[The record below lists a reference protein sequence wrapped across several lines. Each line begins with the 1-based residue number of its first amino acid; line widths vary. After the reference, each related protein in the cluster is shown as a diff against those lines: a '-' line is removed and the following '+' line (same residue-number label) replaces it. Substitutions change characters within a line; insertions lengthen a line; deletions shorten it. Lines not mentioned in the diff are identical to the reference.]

1 MILSTRFGNSRYR
14 RLQTAI
20 SWLSLCPVMLLSC
33 AKQPRPAVLSELDA
47 VRQTQAAVEAAAFA
61 PQSYA
66 EAEGLRDTA
75 EREWQAGHAA
85 SSQIAAERA
94 LSAYERTRTLAR
106 IVRTERD
113 LVQTQFQLKESKA
126 ALSQLEARQKQVAA
140 EQADLEMQLKVER
153 DAEQLAAPSPTNPAR
168 EAARREVARAL
179 SAQGRL
185 LCASARLL
193 SAPLERIE
201 AKYKQLDQLDEQLAK
216 QGVPTPIDIATRLRS
231 ECLQQLVQVRRP
243 QIAANPQGT
252 AGDELFVKL
261 SMADLTPSRDD
272 RGIAVTVPDAF
283 VGEGLSA
290 NAKASLKR
298 LEPIIKAESAIALL
312 VVVHAPNG
320 NASRDEARGRKVV
333 AELAQMGAS
342 KTDLRVA
349 GDRLPLVERSLPG
362 AAKRNERLEL
372 VFVIPA
378 T

>member
-201 AKYKQLDQLDEQLAK
+201 AKYKQLDQLDAARGPEF
-216 QGVPTPIDIATRLRS
+216 DRL
-231 ECLQQLVQVRRP
+231 
-243 QIAANPQGT
+243 
-252 AGDELFVKL
+252 F
-261 SMADLTPSRDD
+261 LTFMIQHHS
-272 RGIAVTVPDAF
+272 GAVTMVHDLFAVDGAGQGAALFKLASNIQADQITEIERMKKMLAAMPD
-283 VGEGLSA
+283 
-290 NAKASLKR
+290 
-298 LEPIIKAESAIALL
+298 
-312 VVVHAPNG
+312 
-320 NASRDEARGRKVV
+320 
-333 AELAQMGAS
+333 
-342 KTDLRVA
+342 
-349 GDRLPLVERSLPG
+349 PG
-362 AAKRNERLEL
+362 AGR
-372 VFVIPA
+372 
-378 T
+378 